1 MIIRDRHIEVHAC
14 ITPLWSREESIQ
26 TECVQC
32 RSSVLCRRELRE
44 AVDHIIIDMLTS
56 AHIHRHIERKLV
68 SKHLAAAVEKQN
80 KMLPVS
86 VIEKYK

>member
-1 MIIRDRHIEVHAC
+1 M
-14 ITPLWSREESIQ
+14 
-26 TECVQC
+26 
-32 RSSVLCRRELRE
+32 LCRRELRE

-80 KMLPVS
+80 KMLSVS
-86 VIEKYK
+86 AINKHKYKSRMKHALAHQYRTD